1 MKSGA
6 LSLVGLGLSPRSRGA
21 WRSLSIAAAVASALG
36 AAGCAEALEQE
47 DVAAASEAIESE
59 NGLSPNGLSTN
70 GLSTNGL
77 STNGLSTNGLSTNGL
92 STNGLS
98 TNGLSTNGLSTNG
111 LSTNGFKAWF
121 DSNPVAY
128 STMVM
133 KYVVRCALPEGQT
146 RSFVSSAGVS
156 YTWSGLFGLAPS
168 WSGGSAIPLAEQ
180 QLVSACLAAHVNKF
194 GLHIDI
200 SVRGR
205 KADGTNI
212 PVTDEEREDFDL
224 REACF
229 FGNIFNGEGVYAAPF
244 KAHLQHGEDDE
255 ILSSPRACGITEP
268 WDTGDCSPFLPRL
281 AGRCNDYC
289 AGQSAATFASC
300 TLNGV
305 TYKPITTT
313 MRFDDLYEC
322 GDGVCQVTEVPYSVS
337 TGVGCGDCG
346 TTP

>member
-6 LSLVGLGLSPRSRGA
+6 FSLDCLGFSDRTRGA
-21 WRSLSIAAAVASALG
+21 SRFARLAAAMAWALG
-36 AAGCAEALEQE
+36 VAGCAEAIDEE
-47 DVAAASEAIESE
+47 DVSAAAEAIESE

-111 LSTNGFKAWF
+111 FSAWF
-121 DSNPVAY
+121 ASNPVSY
-128 STMVM
+128 SETVM
-133 KYVVRCALPEGQT
+133 RYVIRCAVPKWQT
-146 RSFVSSAGVS
+146 RSFVSAAGTS
-156 YTWSGLFGLAPS
+156 YTWPGLFGLAPS
-168 WSGGSAIPLAEQ
+168 WSAGNPIPLVEQ

-205 KADGTNI
+205 KADGSLI
-212 PVTDEEREDFDL
+212 PVTDDERDDFDL

-229 FGNIFNGEGVYAAPF
+229 FGNIFNEEGVRAAPF
-244 KAHLQHGEDDE
+244 KAHLGEGDDGE

-268 WDTGDCSPFLPRL
+268 WGTGDCSPFLPRL
-281 AGRCNDYC
+281 AGRCSDYC
-289 AGQSAATFASC
+289 SGQSGATFTSC
-300 TLNGV
+300 TWNGV

-313 MRFDDLYEC
+313 MRYDDLFEC

-337 TGVGCGDCG
+337 TGIGCGDCG
-346 TTP
+346 TAP